1 MSLSPCG
8 ARPCVTESVLPLIC
22 RLSTMRFYLYPA
34 ISSLFYMLS
43 FTAYAVEESSGQSP
57 QAKPTSAVQV
67 SDKKTSV
74 AKNASDQKNITQP
87 AHISAQH
94 LQGQQGGTMEA
105 TGAAELRQGN
115 QAIFAEHLTFNPT
128 TSKLTADGAVRIE
141 QPGMI
146 VEGPALQLNLDT
158 FVGDMTQPDFQFTD
172 IHARGSADSLH
183 IIDKQNYLL
192 RNVNYTTCPRDNDDW
207 MLRLGVLEIDRG
219 RQVGTAQHARVE
231 FMSVPILYTPWMDF
245 PLGDGRKSGFL
256 APIPGRTLNSGN
268 EITVPFYWN
277 IAPNH
282 DATIA
287 PRFMSLRGVM
297 LNNEFRYLESAY
309 KGEIH
314 VDSLADD
321 RLTQTHRLHSSL
333 QHAHSL
339 SNGLSASANINYV
352 SDNNYF
358 RDLANTISDT
368 SQTNLERAGIVS
380 YQAGWWNASLRVQS
394 FQTLQ
399 DPVVPVVEPYRR
411 MPQLSVNAQRTVA
424 GANLSMVSEYV
435 DFRHPTLI
443 NAQRLVLHPSISYP
457 LVNNPAFYVT
467 PKIGVHKTY
476 YLFTDNNLAG
486 TPNLQ
491 RTVPIYSLDSG
502 MVFERNMN
510 LAGQKLVQ
518 TLEPRAFYLRV
529 PFRDQNQLP
538 NFDTAQ
544 SGFSFAQMFSEN
556 RFFGHD
562 RVSDANHLT
571 LALTSRLLQQD
582 SGVERLRL
590 TIGQRFNQ
598 STPQANL
605 PATPNKSNI
614 LFTATGHIT
623 QTLSLD
629 SIVQYDPNESRS
641 EKINLAARYQPESG
655 KVVNLGYRFT
665 RDALRQ
671 VDVSAQWPLFKRWY
685 ALARWNYSLLDKRA
699 LESLAGLEYNDR
711 CWTIRMVVQ
720 RFAIATNSVSTGIFV
735 QLELNDLLRVGTD
748 PLNVLRQ
755 SIPGFTKVNTLSN
768 NDSSPHKGTMNNE
781 TSPVTP

>member
-8 ARPCVTESVLPLIC
+8 ARLCVTESVLPLIC
-22 RLSTMRFYLYPA
+22 RLSTMHSYHYPA
-34 ISSLFYMLS
+34 IFSLFYVLS
-43 FTAYAVEESSGQSP
+43 FTAYAVEESSDQSP
-57 QAKPTSAVQV
+57 QAQPSRAVQV
-67 SDKKTSV
+67 SGKKNSIV
-74 AKNASDQKNITQP
+74 KNASDQKNSTQP
-87 AHISAQH
+87 AYISAQH

-115 QAIFAEHLTFNPT
+115 QAIFAEHLTFDPT
-128 TSKLTADGAVRIE
+128 VSQLTADGIVRIE
-141 QPGMI
+141 QPGTI
-146 VEGPALQLNLDT
+146 VKGSALQLNLDT
-158 FVGDMTQPDFQFTD
+158 FAGEMTQPNFQFTD

-183 IIDKQNYLL
+183 LIDKQNYLL
-192 RNVNYTTCPRDNDDW
+192 HNVNYTTCPRDNDDW
-207 MLRLGVLEIDRG
+207 MLRLGVLEIDRN

-231 FMSVPILYTPWMDF
+231 FMSVPILYTPWMNF
-245 PLGDGRKSGFL
+245 PLDDGRKTGFL
-256 APIPGRTLNSGN
+256 APIPGRTLKSGN

-277 IAPNH
+277 IAPNY

-287 PRFMSLRGVM
+287 PRVMSLRGVI
-297 LNNEFRYLESAY
+297 LNNEFRYLEPAY

-333 QHAHSL
+333 QHTHNL
-339 SNGLSASANINYV
+339 GNGLSAFTNINYV
-352 SDNNYF
+352 SDNDYF
-358 RDLANTISDT
+358 RDLATTISGT

-380 YQAGWWNASLRVQS
+380 YQAGWWNASLRTQS

-399 DPVVPVVEPYRR
+399 DPVVSVVEPYRR

-424 GANLSMVSEYV
+424 GANLTVTSEYV

-457 LVNNPAFYVT
+457 LVNNSAFYVT
-467 PKIGVHKTY
+467 PKIGVHKTH
-476 YLFTDNNLAG
+476 YLFTNNNSAG
-486 TPNLQ
+486 LPNLQ

-556 RFFGHD
+556 R
-562 RVSDANHLT
+562 NHLT

-590 TIGQRFNQ
+590 TVGQRFNQ
-598 STPQANL
+598 STPQASL
-605 PATPNKSNI
+605 TATPNKSDI
-614 LFTATGHIT
+614 LFAATGHIT
-623 QTLSLD
+623 PTLSLD
-629 SIVQYDPNESRS
+629 SIVQYDPNETHS
-641 EKINLAARYQPESG
+641 EKINFATRYQPESG
-655 KVVNLGYRFT
+655 KVINLGYRYT
-665 RDALRQ
+665 REVLKQ
-671 VDVSAQWPLFKRWY
+671 VDVSAQWPLSKRWY
-685 ALARWNYSLLDKRA
+685 ALARWNYSLLDNRA

-711 CWTIRMVVQ
+711 CWTIRMVMQ
-720 RFAIATNSVSTGIFV
+720 RFAIATNDVSTGIFV

-755 SIPGFTKVNTLSN
+755 SIPGFAKVNAIPN
-768 NDSSPHKGTMNNE
+768 NDSLNNGT
-781 TSPVTP
+781 PPATP